1 MIVSIQDKVFSPAGI
16 FLEQDEED
24 VKIITAGGNITWLRN
39 TTVLEVMCII
49 NRQLITPLI

>member
-16 FLEQDEED
+16 FLEQDEND
-24 VKIITAGGNITWLRN
+24 VKIITSGGNITWLRH

-49 NRQLITPLI
+49 NQQLLEPLV